1 MPSVNIGKLIEDE
14 LRAQHRSVVWLS
26 KEIGCNRTNIYK
38 IFNRRSVDS
47 ELLLKIS
54 RALNH
59 NFFEPYT
66 DQLR

>member
-26 KEIGCNRTNIYK
+26 KEIGCNRTNVYK

-59 NFFEPYT
+59 NFFASYIE
-66 DQLR
+66 QLK